1 MRRHGGAF
9 SPQAKFHGELAV
21 IDIDGNQVR
30 VLKPTTYMNRSG
42 QAVQALVQFY
52 KLEPGQVLVAHD
64 DLDLEPGTVRLK
76 SGGGHGGHNGLRDV
90 SAHLG
95 ADYLRMRFGIGHP
108 RDARGGEVLDWVLK
122 KPSADDRVAIEGAV
136 LAAVDEVPKLF
147 GERGID
153 RVMEVLNR
161 RG

>member
-9 SPQAKFHGELAV
+9 SPQAKFHGELAQLE
-21 IDIDGNQVR
+21 IEGHTIR

-42 QAVQALVQFY
+42 QAVQALAQFY
-52 KLEPGQVLVAHD
+52 KLEPGQLLIAHD

-76 SGGGHGGHNGLRDV
+76 SGGGHGGHNGLRDI

-95 ADYLRMRFGIGHP
+95 AEYLRMRIGIGHP

-122 KPSADDRVAIEGAV
+122 KPSPDDREAIEGAV
-136 LAAVDEVPKLF
+136 LAAADELPKLF
-147 GERGID
+147 GERGVD

-161 RG
+161 RN